1 MKQYLL
7 RNDHGDELTIL
18 SKGAT
23 LARWTCVLD
32 GAMRDLILHYPQS
45 SDHLTDSCYLGAVV
59 GPYANR
65 IANSRFALNSTPS
78 PATDGAGAMAPR
90 VQLEAN
96 EGPHHLHGGQIGLHN
111 LLWQVQP
118 QGHDK
123 LVLVTEVPDGQGGY
137 PGPMLFRLTYQLSA
151 PAPGLS
157 ELTVLIEA
165 SASQATL
172 IGPTLHPYF
181 NLSADSAAVDD
192 HQLQLAAAHYTVVD
206 AAAIPTG
213 ELRKVQDSPFDFR
226 QRRLLGQ
233 TRLDHNFVVHGDLQL
248 SAARI
253 TSPDGRLTLEV
264 CSDYPGLQVYSGDHL
279 QHPFRP
285 RQGIC
290 LEPQFFPDS
299 PNQKGF
305 PFHFTKPGQPFVAKM
320 RYLLHKA
327 GTVSD
332 C

>member
-32 GAMRDLILHYPQS
+32 GAVRDLLVHYPQHS
-45 SDHLTDSCYLGAVV
+45 GYLTDSCYLGAVV

-65 IANSRFALNSTPS
+65 IANSSFCLDRHSQVPQF
-78 PATDGAGAMAPR
+78 

-96 EGPHHLHGGQIGLHN
+96 EGPHHLHGGRIGLHQ
-111 LLWQVQP
+111 LLWQAQP
-118 QGHDK
+118 TGHDK

-137 PGPMLFRLTYQLSA
+137 PGPMMFRLTYQLSA
-151 PAPGLS
+151 PAAGLS
-157 ELTVLIEA
+157 ELSVLIEA

-181 NLSADSAAVDD
+181 NLSGDNTAVDA
-192 HQLQLAAAHYTVVD
+192 HLLQLSAAHYTAID
-206 AAAIPTG
+206 AACIPSG
-213 ELRKVQDSPFDFR
+213 ELCKVQDSVFDFR
-226 QRRLLGQ
+226 QSRPLGQ
-233 TRLDHNFVVHGDLQL
+233 IRLDHNFVVHGDLQQ
-248 SAARI
+248 SAARL
-253 TSPDGRLTLEV
+253 TSPDGQLMLEV

-305 PFHFTKPGQPFVAKM
+305 PFHFTKPGQPFVAKI
-320 RYLLHKA
+320 RYLLSKR
-327 GTVSD
+327 SQSPE
-332 C
+332 

>member
-7 RNDHGDELTIL
+7 RNEHGDELTIL

-23 LARWTCVLD
+23 LARWTCMLD
-32 GAMRDLILHYPQS
+32 GVVRDLILHYPHS

-65 IANSRFALNSTPS
+65 VANSSFSLDSRSVTPQF
-78 PATDGAGAMAPR
+78 
-90 VQLEAN
+90 VKLEAN
-96 EGPHHLHGGQIGLHN
+96 EGLHHLHGGQVGLHN
-111 LLWQVQP
+111 LLWQAQP
-118 QGHDK
+118 QGPDK

-137 PGPMLFRLTYQLSA
+137 PGPMMFRLTYQLSA
-151 PAPGLS
+151 PAPGVS
-157 ELTVLIEA
+157 ELSVLIEA

-181 NLSADSAAVDD
+181 NLSGDGTVVDD
-192 HQLQLAAAHYTVVD
+192 HLLQLAAAHYTVVD
-206 AAAIPTG
+206 GAAIPTG
-213 ELRKVQDSPFDFR
+213 ELRKVQDSAFDFR
-226 QRRLLGQ
+226 QSRLLGQ
-233 TRLDHNFVVHGDLQL
+233 TVLDHNFVVHGDLQQ
-248 SAARI
+248 SAARL

-264 CSDYPGLQVYSGDHL
+264 CSDYPGLQVYSGEHL
-279 QHPFRP
+279 PTPFRP

-305 PFHFTKPGQPFVAKM
+305 PFHFTRPGQPFVAKM
-320 RYLLHKA
+320 RYLLSRA
-327 GTVSD
+327 EPD
-332 C
+332 AQRQA

>member
-18 SKGAT
+18 TKGAT
-23 LARWTCVLD
+23 LARWTCLLD
-32 GAMRDLILHYPQS
+32 GAVRDLLLHYPQPAGY
-45 SDHLTDSCYLGAVV
+45 LTDSCYLGAVV

-65 IANSRFALNSTPS
+65 IANSSFSLPTAADGPGASTKF
-78 PATDGAGAMAPR
+78 

-96 EGPHHLHGGQIGLHN
+96 EGPHHLHGGRIGLHQ
-111 LLWQVQP
+111 LLWQAQP
-118 QGHDK
+118 VGHDK

-137 PGPMLFRLTYQLSA
+137 PGPIMFRLTYQLSA
-151 PAPGLS
+151 PKPGLS
-157 ELTVLIEA
+157 ELTVLMEA
-165 SASQATL
+165 SSSQATL

-181 NLSADSAAVDD
+181 NLAGESAAVDE
-192 HQLQLAAAHYTVVD
+192 HQLQLSAAHYTVVD
-206 AAAIPTG
+206 AACIPSG
-213 ELRKVQDSPFDFR
+213 ELRKVQDTEFDFR
-226 QRRLLGQ
+226 QARPVGQ
-233 TRLDHNFVVHGDLQL
+233 TRLDHNFVVHGDLQQ
-248 SAARI
+248 SVARL

-305 PFHFTKPGQPFVAKM
+305 PFHFTKPGQPFVAKI
-320 RYLLHKA
+320 RYLLSRA
-327 GTVSD
+327 DRQANTQA
-332 C
+332 